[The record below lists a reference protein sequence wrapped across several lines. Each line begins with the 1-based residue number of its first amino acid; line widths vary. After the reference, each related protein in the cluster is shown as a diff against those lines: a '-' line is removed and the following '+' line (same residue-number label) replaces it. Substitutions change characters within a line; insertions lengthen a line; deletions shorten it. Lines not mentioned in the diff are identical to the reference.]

1 MSSDVDDHELAAA
14 LRDLSDGVIV
24 SDGDGVVRYWNA
36 SAQRI
41 LGWSAREA
49 VGQSL
54 ELIVPE
60 QHRPAHGQGYAK
72 VMATGTSKYGT
83 DTLRLRAVHKS
94 GERVAIE
101 FTVTVM
107 RDGQDRPSGT
117 LAVVRPSTDG

>member
-1 MSSDVDDHELAAA
+1 MSDVEEHELAAA

-24 SDGDGVVRYWNA
+24 SDGDGIVRYWND
-36 SAQRI
+36 SAERI
-41 LGWSAREA
+41 LGWSERDA

-60 QHRPAHGQGYAK
+60 RHRPAHSEGYAK
-72 VMATGTSKYGT
+72 VIATGTSKYGT

-107 RDGQDRPSGT
+107 RDDEGKPRGT
-117 LAVVRPSTDG
+117 LAVVRPSADS